1 MSSPTIHD
9 HLRDNLFVLA
19 WVALAVIA
27 KYSISF
33 APTGGENAAPAASNV
48 AAAAAPASPTF
59 DE

>member
-1 MSSPTIHD
+1 MSSPTIRD

-33 APTGGENAAPAASNV
+33 APNGRENATPASANV
-48 AAAAAPASPTF
+48 AAAAATASATF

>member
-1 MSSPTIHD
+1 MSSPTIRD

-33 APTGGENAAPAASNV
+33 APTGRENATPAAINV
-48 AAAAAPASPTF
+48 AATSAQSPPTF